1 MEALRVIFKA
11 YFRGVHRIRIEGMER
26 VPKGTDKLIV
36 IANHASDL
44 AVPRKILY
52 VKDIPKLG
60 TGKIDYVRLKR
71 MTGLS

>member
-1 MEALRVIFKA
+1 MPF
-11 YFRGVHRIRIEGMER
+11 
-26 VPKGTDKLIV
+26 
-36 IANHASDL
+36 DL